1 MPVGRGA
8 ARRPPVPRVRVHGR
22 RAAGTL
28 VSNAVRTAAVPAVSD
43 LGPSARAA
51 AALGAQ
57 LGADRGQ
64 AHVRGRGS
72 QLHRAR
78 RDPDHR
84 RQPEAHDRHALPALH
99 GEPGARRRGDRRR
112 QRGARVG
119 HRDRPVAVDGPGE
132 RGRPQL
138 RQETRDGVLRPDPLV
153 RADRALAPASQPGP
167 GVQRPGLAG
176 GPRRGDHAL
185 APGVG
190 PLLQLASAVS
200 RISRVHASSAPEARQ
215 PSTTTSV
222 PSALTRTSG
231 STGASP
237 RSSAVT
243 AAAKPGACPM
253 PPPRT
258 TSSRATTVTTALIAL
273 ATNRASPATTPAAP
287 SSPPA
292 PATKTRSAETRPP
305 TPAPPAARATADADA
320 PA

>member
-22 RAAGTL
+22 RPAGTL
-28 VSNAVRTAAVPAVSD
+28 VSNALRSTDVPAVSV
-43 LGPSARAA
+43 LGTYARAA

-138 RQETRDGVLRPDPLV
+138 RQENRDGVLRPEHLV
-153 RADRALAPASQPGP
+153 RADRALAPAGQPGP

-176 GPRRGDHAL
+176 GPRRGEHAL
-185 APGVG
+185 APGVR

-215 PSTTTSV
+215 PSTTPSV
-222 PSALTRTSG
+222 PTPPTRTSG

-243 AAAKPGACPM
+243 AAPKPGACPM
-253 PPPRT
+253 PPPRPT
-258 TSSRATTVTTALIAL
+258 TPPPTTPPPPPIPLPPPP
-273 ATNRASPATTPAAP
+273 ASP
-287 SSPPA
+287 PP
-292 PATKTRSAETRPP
+292 PP
-305 TPAPPAARATADADA
+305 PP
-320 PA
+320 PPP